1 MQKDATST
9 KFVARRRLGLFIATV
24 IALAAIIY
32 WFYAWRTDTLLTAP
46 GKSTVASTLYK
57 ARSPLNSV
65 VEIVIAA
72 PAPPPT
78 KSLPGE
84 SSWKAILENLAALLK
99 PDKVEVCGLSDFDAT
114 LFIAGD
120 TEVGVAAVNT
130 TLAQVTG
137 KLVDSEQ
144 LRERALG
151 LYMQAH
157 LAEWAWRNAEQS
169 KYRMCDGDMECIG
182 KKMSTPQTPPAPA
195 PETRS
200 VDAAPLVALARS
212 SRDPSI
218 VAAALYAC
226 RDIQTDACKSIS
238 ATDWAAIEPNNAA
251 AWLKVAAD
259 AAART
264 DNLGR
269 EDALRRAMVA
279 TEYDARTPAFS
290 LVTDSDLVIAQS
302 PLVKYFISSHLV
314 NSRMSASGRPIWGL
328 AGYCAYEKTIEA
340 PRNTLCDT
348 LANKLLDNDDSLA
361 ALYVARAIG
370 KKNGWD
376 VARLQSLKDELDV
389 FLGGASDATPGANIF
404 SCHQLDIE
412 NKWVNLMLAKGE
424 RGMLSKRVAE
434 SGKTLA
440 QLAAQYR
447 IAYPDLDK

>member
-1 MQKDATST
+1 MP
-9 KFVARRRLGLFIATV
+9 
-24 IALAAIIY
+24 
-32 WFYAWRTDTLLTAP
+32 TAP
-46 GKSTVASTLYK
+46 GKSAPASTLYK
-57 ARSPLNSV
+57 TRSTLNSA
-65 VEIVIAA
+65 VEIVVPA

-78 KSLPGE
+78 KSLLGE
-84 SSWKAILENLAALLK
+84 SGWKAILENLAALLK
-99 PDKVEVCGLSDFDAT
+99 RNKVEVCGLSDFDAA
-114 LFIAGD
+114 LYIAGD
-120 TEVGVAAVNT
+120 TEVGTAAVNT

-137 KLVDSEQ
+137 KLVGSEQ
-144 LRERALG
+144 PREQALG

-157 LAEWAWRNAEQS
+157 LAEWARNYGEQS
-169 KYRMCDGDMECIG
+169 KYRICDGDMACIAQ
-182 KKMSTPQTPPAPA
+182 KMSVPQAPA
-195 PETRS
+195 APVPETRS

-212 SRDPSI
+212 SRDPNI

-226 RDIQTDACKSIS
+226 RDVQTGACKSIS
-238 ATDWAAIEPNNAA
+238 ATDWAAIESNNAA

-348 LANKLLDNDDSLA
+348 LANKVLENDDSLT

-376 VARLQSLKDELDV
+376 IAHLQSLQDELDV
-389 FLGGASDATPGANIF
+389 FLGIASDAVSGKNIF
-404 SCHQLDIE
+404 SCQQLEKE
-412 NKWVNLMLAKGE
+412 NKLAKLALAKGD
-424 RGMLSKRVAE
+424 RGILRKVAAD

-447 IAYPDLDK
+447 IAYPGLDK